1 MQHKVIKSEKD
12 YRIALARIAEVR
24 NAKKH
29 SPDGDELELLTLL
42 IDKYETEKYVMP
54 LPDPIQAIKF
64 RMDQLGYRQRDLEP
78 IIGHKSHVSEVL
90 NKKRKLSLEMI
101 RKLHVALNIPAE
113 VLIQEYPM
121 AGETDLG

>member
-1 MQHKVIKSEKD
+1 MQLKVIKSEKD
-12 YRIALARIAEVR
+12 YRIALARINEVR

-29 SPDGDELELLTLL
+29 TPDGDELELLTLL

-64 RMDQLGYRQRDLEP
+64 RMDQLGYKQKDLEP
-78 IIGHKSHVSEVL
+78 FIGHKSHVSEVL

-101 RKLHVALNIPAE
+101 RQLNVALNIPAE
-113 VLIQEYPM
+113 VLIQEY
-121 AGETDLG
+121 